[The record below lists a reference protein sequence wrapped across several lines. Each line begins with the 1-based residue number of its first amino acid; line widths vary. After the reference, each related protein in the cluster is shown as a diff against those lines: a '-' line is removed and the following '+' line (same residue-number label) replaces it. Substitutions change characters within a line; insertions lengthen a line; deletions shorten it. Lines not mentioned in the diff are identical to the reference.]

1 MYIYSINRILYR
13 CNSDFLSAITVQ
25 IFILWCGTHTLAFC
39 SRYKDG
45 PTGDEFPMAESLK
58 LTIQRTLPYWNDQIV
73 PDVSCTC

>member
-1 MYIYSINRILYR
+1 MVLI
-13 CNSDFLSAITVQ
+13 D
-25 IFILWCGTHTLAFC
+25 

-73 PDVSCTC
+73 PDVSLMKLYLLNEPMKNGLDI

>member
-1 MYIYSINRILYR
+1 MCNCKSETECSIEVLM
-13 CNSDFLSAITVQ
+13 L
-25 IFILWCGTHTLAFC
+25 LG

-73 PDVSCTC
+73 PDVSCTN

>member
-1 MYIYSINRILYR
+1 ML
-13 CNSDFLSAITVQ
+13 L
-25 IFILWCGTHTLAFC
+25 G

-73 PDVSCTC
+73 PDVSCTN